1 MSGTLAIKG
10 IREGLLI
17 TLGGSTWAE
26 ALDEMLAHLDSK
38 GDFFL
43 GARIALQLGSLEPR
57 AGDLAEIRSRLAKR
71 GVTLWAVL
79 TESPTVARAA
89 QSLGLATA
97 LPTPATEVPPGSG
110 IGGAGAVLIEGT
122 VHSSRRVEFAG
133 HIVIVG
139 DVDFG
144 AEIIAAG
151 HIVVWGKLRGAAQAG
166 AFGNETAVICAL
178 DLSPMQLRIA
188 GHTAVSPPRRG
199 SPQPECARL
208 RDGKIV
214 AEVWKPSGRETR
226 T

>member
-57 AGDLAEIRSRLAKR
+57 AGDLAEVRSRLAKR

-79 TESPTVARAA
+79 TEAPTVAGAA
-89 QSLGLATA
+89 QSLGLATV
-97 LPTPATEVPPGSG
+97 LPTPAPEVPPGSG
-110 IGGAGAVLIEGT
+110 SGGAGAVLIEET
-122 VHSSRRVEFAG
+122 VHSGRRVESAG
-133 HIVIVG
+133 HMVVMG

-144 AEIIAAG
+144 AEIIAGG
-151 HIVVWGKLRGAAQAG
+151 HIVVWGKLRGVAHAG
-166 AFGNETAVICAL
+166 ALGNEGAVVCAL

-188 GHTAVSPPRRG
+188 GHTAISPPRRG
-199 SPQPECARL
+199 SPQPECAQL

-214 AEVWKPSGRETR
+214 VEVWKPSGRETR
-226 T
+226 S